1 MNSKAIKPE
10 KEKLKSLFGF
20 LVSKFNHA
28 LSAARRSAG
37 SAARYWA
44 TVEAVM
50 LATIPA
56 ELTDDVDEEDMPDF
70 QAKIVVGFPHRLLLT
85 GAILCGDVFRRD
97 VLIDVW
103 SAVVLQETRTTHP
116 LLSSFLATR

>member
-10 KEKLKSLFGF
+10 KEKLKFLFGF

-44 TVEAVM
+44 TMEAAM
-50 LATIPA
+50 LATIPGSERQKE
-56 ELTDDVDEEDMPDF
+56 ELRFKKSHSSRRCSASLHADAGLRPWS
-70 QAKIVVGFPHRLLLT
+70 
-85 GAILCGDVFRRD
+85 IL
-97 VLIDVW
+97 
-103 SAVVLQETRTTHP
+103 
-116 LLSSFLATR
+116 